1 MRFLL
6 ILLIFISFDL
16 FAQYKVAVKSPH
28 TEPAPLFQFVEN
40 KKQWDREIL
49 FRADVPSGFL
59 FLKNNGLH
67 YGFYDAEAIRE
78 LRHPR
83 QKVEKQ
89 DTASANN
96 RLRVDN
102 EKKYD
107 IKAHGVTV
115 SFLNANPTPFVNG
128 KGETASRRNYFLGE
142 DITKWASDVHTFAE
156 VNYLSVYQGIDL
168 RFFEQKE
175 RLKYEFVVGVG
186 GNPEQIRLQ
195 YEGADNIRINEY
207 GDLEITTSVHTFGEK
222 KPYCYQ
228 IVHGAKVE
236 VPSRFVLENEIVRF
250 QIQDYNK
257 SLPLVIDPQLVFS
270 TFSGSAADNWGNTAT
285 YDTLGNL
292 YTAGTVFGAGFPA
305 TVGAFQV
312 NFAGLVDVGVAKYN
326 PTGTRQLYTTHIG
339 GGFAEIPHSIIVNHQ
354 NNLVILGT
362 TSSLNFPTTFGAFDR
377 TYNGGNGA
385 NLEAISGIPYSNGSD
400 IFVST
405 LNENGSALL
414 ASTYLG
420 GSGNDGINIFGS
432 SFVHNYGDEL
442 RGEVNVDNLNN
453 VYIASTTRSS
463 NFPTQNA
470 TQTILSGVQDA
481 IFVKMNPQLSV
492 LQWSSYWGGN
502 SLDVGYSI
510 KLNKR
515 NEIYVCGST
524 TSPNLRVSTDA
535 LRNSYQGS
543 TDGYVARFDNSG
555 RFLNASFLGT
565 SRYDQTF
572 FVDLD
577 TANNVYVLGNTEG
590 QYPVSQGVYN
600 NPNSGQFI
608 QKLNPTLTTSIWS
621 TVIGARRGRPDL
633 SLTAFLVNEC
643 GNIYVAGWGGNL
655 TANYPAN
662 STSAGLPVTADAIKA
677 STDGQD
683 FHITLL
689 EREARSLLYGTFF
702 GGNGGDGDHVD
713 GGTCRFDKK
722 GIIYHAACVCRTNR
736 FFSTVGAWSNVNRAA
751 PNFVDTGGCNNAAFK
766 IDIGNVRALFTPLE
780 AATNVEKRTGCAPL
794 RIRFQN
800 ASTNAQEIEWNIGN
814 LLTTQSAEP
823 TYTFTQTGRYV
834 VRLRVSN
841 KITCTSDFA
850 YDTIVVAPN
859 PSPTITKDTIV
870 CTNESLQLNA
880 TGGVTYRW
888 NPTAGLNNPTISNP
902 IAQPTQTTR
911 YTVTV
916 TNREGCSKDTSVLIT
931 IINPVVSFVASLEDL
946 CAPSPTVRLTNN
958 SSGTG
963 NFVWDLGDGRAFVGQ
978 TPPPFRYAQT
988 GNYRISLTARAGN
1001 CTKQFSQN
1009 LMVNVTP
1016 ATNPIT
1022 ITQNTSICR
1031 GETLQLNAT
1040 GGTTYRWSPATGL
1053 SDTNIPNPIAQPT
1066 QTTRYTVSIR
1076 VKEGCNLDTAV
1087 LITVPNPVANF
1098 TVNLDD
1104 ICAASPTIRLVNNAT
1119 ETANFVWDLGNGQT
1133 FNGRQ
1138 PPPFKYAQT
1147 GNYRVLLTAISGNC
1161 TNQFAQNVSVTV
1173 VPDTP
1178 FSISKDSTICNNE
1191 SLQLNA
1197 SGGTT
1202 YLWSPA
1208 TGLSNS
1214 TIPNPIAR
1222 PNVTTRYTVTIN
1234 KRDGCTRDL
1243 STEVRVVNPAAV
1255 NFVVNFD
1262 DFCDP
1267 FPTIRLVNTSP
1278 ASANF
1283 TWDFGNGQTFRGQ
1296 TPPPFKYAREGNYRI
1311 ALTAQAGI
1319 CTSQFSQNVVVD
1331 KVLFPNV
1338 ITPNGDGK
1346 NETLVF
1352 NSPTKNLK
1360 IEIFNRWGKLVY
1372 QSENYQNDWKGEGI
1386 GAMYYYLI
1394 TSPDGKT
1401 CKVWLNVFAG
1411 N

>member
-1 MRFLL
+1 MRIFL
-6 ILLIFISFDL
+6 ILLLVISFDL
-16 FAQYKVAVKSPH
+16 FAQDKLVVKSPK
-28 TEPAPLFQFVEN
+28 TAPAPLFQFVEN
-40 KKQWDREIL
+40 KNQWNKEIL
-49 FRADVPSGFL
+49 FRADVPAGFL

-83 QKVEKQ
+83 KKTGSD
-89 DTASANN
+89 DTSN
-96 RLRVDN
+96 RARVGN

-107 IKAHGVTV
+107 INAHGVAI
-115 SFLNANPTPFVNG
+115 SFLNANMKPLVHGQGDTDT
-128 KGETASRRNYFLGE
+128 KRNYFLGE
-142 DITKWASDVHTFAE
+142 DASRWASDVRAFGE
-156 VNYLSVYQGIDL
+156 INYSSVYQAIDL
-168 RFFEQKE
+168 RFFEERE
-175 RLKYEFVVGVG
+175 RLKYEFVVGLG
-186 GNPEQIRLQ
+186 GNPKQIQLK
-195 YEGADNIRINEY
+195 YEGADSIRINEY

-228 IVHGAKVE
+228 VVNGEKIE
-236 VPSRFVLENEIVRF
+236 IPSQFVLENEIVSF
-250 QIQDYNK
+250 EIKNYDKN
-257 SLPLVIDPQLVFS
+257 LPLIIDPQLVFS

-292 YTAGTVFGAGFPA
+292 YTAGTVFGAGFPT
-305 TVGAFQV
+305 TVGAFQF
-312 NFAGLVDVGVAKYN
+312 NFAGAVDVGISKYN
-326 PTGTRQLYTTHIG
+326 PTGTRQLYTTHLG
-339 GGFAEIPHSIIVNHQ
+339 GLFAEIPHSIIVNNQ
-354 NNLVILGT
+354 NNLVVLGT

-377 TYNGGNGA
+377 IYNGGNGS
-385 NLEAISGIPYSNGSD
+385 NGLEAISGIPYSNGSD

-420 GSGNDGINIFGS
+420 GSDNDGINIFGT

-442 RGEVNVDNLNN
+442 RGEVNVDRLNN

-463 NFPTQNA
+463 NFPTFNG
-470 TQTILSGVQDA
+470 TQTALSGVQDA
-481 IFVKMNPQLSV
+481 VFVKLNPQLTA
-492 LQWSSYWGGN
+492 LQWSTYWGGN
-502 SLDVGYSI
+502 SFDVGYSV

-524 TSPNLRVSTDA
+524 TSTNLRVSTDA

-543 TDGYVARFDNSG
+543 TDGYVARFTNDG

-590 QYPVSQGVYN
+590 QYPVSQGVYS

-608 QKLNPTLTTSIWS
+608 QKLNPALTTSLWS

-655 TANYPAN
+655 ATNYPAN
-662 STSAGLPVTADAIKA
+662 STSVGLPVTADAIKA
-677 STDGQD
+677 TTDGLD

-736 FFSTVGAWSNVNRAA
+736 FFSTPGAWSNVNRAA

-766 IDIGNVRALFTPLE
+766 IDIGNVRALFTPLD
-780 AATNVEKRTGCAPL
+780 AATSIEKRTGCAPL
-794 RIRFQN
+794 RVRFQN
-800 ASTNAQEIEWNIGN
+800 RSTNAQEIEWNIAN
-814 LLTTQSAEP
+814 LLTTQTAEP
-823 TYTFTQTGRYV
+823 TYTFTQTGRYA

-841 KITCTSDFA
+841 KITCTTDFA
-850 YDTIVVAPN
+850 YDTITVIPN
-859 PSPTITKDTIV
+859 P
-870 CTNESLQLNA
+870 
-880 TGGVTYRW
+880 
-888 NPTAGLNNPTISNP
+888 NPTISKDSVICTGESVQLNASGGVSYRWSPTTGLSNP
-902 IAQPTQTTR
+902 SISNPVAQPTQTTR

-916 TNREGCSKDTSVLIT
+916 TNREGCSRDTSTLIT
-931 IINPVVSFVASLEDL
+931 IINPVIRFVASVEDV
-946 CAPSPTVRLTNN
+946 CAPSPTVRITNN
-958 SSGTG
+958 SVGSS
-963 NFVWDLGDGRAFVGQ
+963 NFVWDLGDGRAFIGQ

-988 GNYRISLTARAGN
+988 GNYRISLTSRVGN
-1001 CTKQFSQN
+1001 CFRVFSQDI
-1009 LMVNVTP
+1009 MVNVTP
-1016 ATNPIT
+1016 ASNPIT
-1022 ITQNTSICR
+1022 ITRNTSICR
-1031 GETLQLNAT
+1031 GENLQLNAT

-1053 SDTNIPNPIAQPT
+1053 SDPNIANPVAQPT

-1076 VKEGCNLDTAV
+1076 VKEGCNIDTAV

-1104 ICAASPTIRLVNNAT
+1104 ICAASPTVRLVNSVT
-1119 ETANFVWDLGNGQT
+1119 ETGDFVWDLGNGQT

-1138 PPPFKYAQT
+1138 PPPFKYAQS
-1147 GNYRVLLTAISGNC
+1147 GSYRILLTAISGNC
-1161 TNQFAQNVSVTV
+1161 SNQFTQNVNVTV

-1178 FSISKDSTICNNE
+1178 FSISRDSIVCSGE

-1197 SGGTT
+1197 TGGTT
-1202 YLWSPA
+1202 YQWTPT
-1208 TGLSNS
+1208 TGLSNPN
-1214 TIPNPIAR
+1214 IPNPIAR
-1222 PNVTTRYTVTIN
+1222 PNTTTRYTVTIN
-1234 KRDGCTRDL
+1234 KRDGCTRNL
-1243 STEVRVVNPAAV
+1243 STELRVVNPTAV
-1255 NFVVNFD
+1255 NFTVNFD

-1278 ASANF
+1278 EAANF

-1296 TPPPFKYAREGNYRI
+1296 TPPPFKYAQEGNYRV
-1311 ALTAQAGI
+1311 ALTAQAGV
-1319 CTSQFSQNVVVD
+1319 CTSQFFQNVVVA

-1346 NETLVF
+1346 NETLIF
-1352 NSPTKNLK
+1352 NTPTKNFKL
-1360 IEIFNRWGKLVY
+1360 EIFNRWGKLVY

-1386 GAMYYYLI
+1386 AAMYYYLI